1 VEYVGSKVVEV
12 GDGAFEVVNGRGHV
26 NVNANNLLAM
36 MIMNYDDDDDLM
48 KNIVSIIIIILC
60 IWGKGLIKGQ
70 YCLEGN
76 KREPNDKVIVNVWR
90 DLELLILP
98 FFSSCFTILL
108 IIFL

>member
-36 MIMNYDDDDDLM
+36 MIMNYDDDDLM